1 MASEYTSFY
10 RRDLETMINQVAIE
24 AIRKADG
31 NGEGVETYSCPL
43 QARLKGIFDV
53 VDGFLAKM
61 NDEEG

>member
-1 MASEYTSFY
+1 MASDYTSFY
-10 RRDLETMINQVAIE
+10 KKDLEAIVNQAAID
-24 AIRKADG
+24 AIRKAE
-31 NGEGVETYSCPL
+31 GEGVETYSCPL